1 MGRFWGFVERLIRWL
16 KIQSTPKRKIGL
28 RALTFC
34 CTFSVDCWIWST
46 ENQSCCFTLV
56 MQKMSSGDLNVKCII
71 YIAHVHNM
79 KKHATERWSIIS
91 MTVNLPNSSSPPV
104 LLHTSVFWAQWHSS
118 CLFPG
123 YTVHKSELPAVF
135 ASWDSC
141 DSYFSAAS

>member
-1 MGRFWGFVERLIRWL
+1 MASGHWLFAALSVLIAEYDLL
-16 KIQSTPKRKIGL
+16 KTG
-28 RALTFC
+28 AA
-34 CTFSVDCWIWST
+34 DCFI
-46 ENQSCCFTLV
+46 LV

-135 ASWDSC
+135 ASWDTC